1 MRSATLTPERR
12 RLLEQL
18 LDARGVAP
26 AAARIGV
33 ATGPRDDLPLSLMQ
47 QRIWFFDRLQPNS
60 TIYNVAGVAKLI
72 GPVDREVLRRALEE
86 VVRRHEVLRTTFAQ
100 IDGRA
105 VQRVRPA
112 PRLELPMEDL
122 RLLPEA
128 EREQA
133 VTAFCRAETSR
144 PFDLGRD
151 LMLRPRLVRTGE
163 QEYMLVLVQ
172 HHIATDGWSVNVLLK
187 EIGEL
192 YGAFAEDRPSPL
204 PELEVQYGDF
214 AAWQRDRLDDA
225 ALERKLGYWKENL
238 AGAGLLDLPWT
249 GKRRP
254 LDLSWDGES
263 LQFRLPVALCRRIR
277 ELADSERAT
286 PYMVLLSALSIV
298 LTRWSDQQETVIGC
312 PIANRTRAELE
323 PLIGCFVN
331 TLPLRMD
338 LSGEPTFR
346 EVLQRARE
354 LCHSGYENQ
363 EVPFE
368 TMVEAVNPARD
379 ATSHVPLIRHQ
390 LGLHNEPRSSV
401 ELSGVTFE
409 VQTLS
414 TGTVRFDMEIDLGVD
429 VDGGISGPVYYS
441 TDLFTQELV
450 EQVLDAFTTVLG
462 AAVAHPDMPA
472 AELPL
477 LGTQQRDFVASTGL
491 PARKSTVDADTVH
504 GVIERH
510 ADATPDAE
518 AIVCGSERVSYREL
532 DERANGLARYL
543 LERGTTDVAVHLPPS
558 ADLVVAVLAGLK
570 AGTRVTTLNPAH
582 PRKTVRAALRDSG
595 ASLVL
600 TGSEHWHPGI
610 LGARGGVEVSFV
622 DKQGLA
628 KQRGTRQAKAVGP
641 ESQALPGISHLA
653 ALDRLRHGITRLSC
667 TSDDVVLFA
676 GPVELD
682 LAPWRWLA
690 ALAAGARLVISTGE
704 PLSALIGAEQVTV
717 AELSPA
723 VLPELLA
730 EPARSLREL
739 VAVGELWPALA
750 KGLRSAL
757 PGTHLSELHG
767 PAALGLDRV
776 VVGDDQAAVADVRM
790 RVLDAHGQPV
800 APGRAGELY
809 LASPVPVAGETI
821 ADPFDGI
828 ALHRTGLRARLL
840 ADGRFDLV
848 PAALR
853 VGGRR
858 VESDELLDTLAENQD
873 VDRAVVM
880 VDDDAPGGPELL
892 AYVSLSDLSRS
903 RRTNVPD
910 VVKRARWRKE
920 FEQTYTGR
928 GAEDDPTVNTA
939 GWNSRSTG
947 EYVSPEEM
955 REWSDLTLRR
965 ITGLH
970 PAKVLEVGCRNGQ
983 LLFRLAMKCDSYAA
997 TDLSSRALGHIRE
1010 HEQWLASKAQSVELR
1025 EQPADDFDGFA
1036 DGQFDTVVVNSLAQ
1050 YFPEPAYL
1058 RRVLTEAV
1066 RVVRPGGA
1074 IYVGDV
1080 RSLPLLPALHLSV
1093 QTGRLAPGTPIA
1105 RLRQAIEA
1113 RTEVEEDLVLDPA
1126 LFEEFAAEIDGISG
1140 VTVLPRTGRHH
1151 NELTGYRYDV
1161 LFRVGPREPAPPA
1174 EVLDWATEG
1183 LTLAGVRTLLTGDTP
1198 KLVLTG
1204 VPDARLTAELA
1215 ALRLLEGD
1223 LLDTVGDLVDAARP
1237 SLGEPGSPV
1246 ELPALLALAAE
1257 FGYEAVAGS
1266 PRGAEVDLVLAK
1278 QADRLDRLVAVLDR
1292 PSAPP
1297 ASVSNDPRRAIRV
1310 KAAVPSLKTS
1320 LRERHPS
1327 HALPADVVVL
1337 REWPL
1342 RADGTIDVA
1351 GLPEPDRT
1359 LREEAK
1365 ASRGPST
1372 ETEQRI
1378 ADIWADALGL
1388 DRIGVFDDFFSLGG
1402 HSLMGAEVVE
1412 RVRAVYD
1419 VELPLGRLFESPTV
1433 ASVAEYVDGAL
1444 AESGPAASTAPITRI
1459 DRDSYRKRRAEPVGA
1474 GGNRR

>member
-18 LDARGVAP
+18 LDDRGVAP
-26 AAARIGV
+26 AASRIGV
-33 ATGPRDDLPLSLMQ
+33 ASGARDELPLSLMQ

-60 TIYNVAGVAKLI
+60 TIYNVAGVAKLR

-122 RLLPEA
+122 RRLPEA

-163 QEYMLVLVQ
+163 LEYMLVLVQ

-192 YGAFAEDRPSPL
+192 YGAFAEGRPSPL

-214 AAWQRDRLDDA
+214 AAWQRDRLSDA
-225 ALERKLGYWKENL
+225 VLERKLGYWKENL
-238 AGAGLLDLPWT
+238 SGAGLLDLPWT
-249 GKRRP
+249 GKQRP

-277 ELADSERAT
+277 ELADTERAT

-298 LTRWSDQQETVIGC
+298 LTRWSDQQQAVIGC

-338 LSGEPTFR
+338 LSGTPSFR

-390 LGLHNEPRSSV
+390 LGLHNEPRWSV

-429 VDGGISGPVYYS
+429 ADGGISGPVYYS

-462 AAVAHPDMPA
+462 AAVEHPDMPA

-477 LGTQQRDFVASTGL
+477 LGTRQSEFVAAAGL
-491 PARKSTVDADTVH
+491 PARTSTVDADTVH

-510 ADATPDAE
+510 ADVTPDAE
-518 AIVCGSERVSYREL
+518 AVVFGSERISYREL

-543 LERGTTDVAVHLPPS
+543 LERGTADVAVHLPPS

-570 AGTRVTTLNPAH
+570 AGARVTTLNPAY
-582 PRKTVRAALRDSG
+582 PRKDVRTALRDSG

-622 DKQGLA
+622 GKEGLA
-628 KQRGTRQAKAVGP
+628 KHSGTRVVAA

-653 ALDRLRHGITRLSC
+653 ALDRLHHGITRLSC

-682 LAPWRWLA
+682 LAPWRWLT

-704 PLSALIGAEQVTV
+704 PLPALIGAEQVTV

-730 EPARSLREL
+730 EPVRSLREL

-750 KGLRSAL
+750 KSLRSAL
-757 PGTHLSELHG
+757 PGTHLTELHG
-767 PAALGLDRV
+767 PGALGLDRV
-776 VVGDDQAAVADVRM
+776 VVDVSGDALADVRM
-790 RVLDAHGQPV
+790 RVLDAHAQPV
-800 APGRAGELY
+800 APGVAGELF
-809 LASPVPVAGETI
+809 LASPVPVAGETV
-821 ADPFDGI
+821 ADPFDAV
-828 ALHRTGLRARLL
+828 ALHRSGLRARLL
-840 ADGRFDLV
+840 ADGRFTLV

-858 VESDELLDTLAENQD
+858 VESDELLATLAGNTD
-873 VDRAVVM
+873 VDRAVV
-880 VDDDAPGGPELL
+880 VVADDAPGGPELL
-892 AYVSLSDLSRS
+892 AYVSLSELS

-997 TDLSSRALGHIRE
+997 TDLSARALGHIRE

-1050 YFPEPAYL
+1050 YFPEPDYL

-1093 QTGRLAPGTPIA
+1093 QSGRLAPGA
-1105 RLRQAIEA
+1105 AVSRLRQAIEA
-1113 RTEVEEDLVLDPA
+1113 RTELEEDLVLDPA
-1126 LFEEFAAEIDGISG
+1126 LFEQFAAEIDGISG

-1161 LFRVGPREPAPPA
+1161 LLRVGPHESAPEA
-1174 EVLDWATEG
+1174 EILDWSTEG
-1183 LTLAGVRTLLTGDTP
+1183 LTLADVRERLTGDVP
-1198 KLVLTG
+1198 NLVLTG
-1204 VPDARLTAELA
+1204 VPDARLTGELA

-1223 LLDTVGDLVDAARP
+1223 LVDTVGDLVDAARP
-1237 SLGEPGSPV
+1237 VLGEPGAPV

-1257 FGYEAVAGS
+1257 FGYEAVAGA

-1292 PSAPP
+1292 PSAPT

-1310 KAAVPSLKTS
+1310 KAAVPALKTS

-1342 RADGTIDVA
+1342 LADGTIDVA

-1444 AESGPAASTAPITRI
+1444 AESGPAASTAPITRV
-1459 DRDSYRKRRAEPVGA
+1459 DRNSYRKRRAEPVGA